1 MSLLSRATRL
11 LPLRPRRPRVRR
23 YGHDPRP
30 LRILLV
36 APRQP
41 HSFWSLQGAVELF
54 GARTLMPNAALATL
68 MALTPDDVSVE
79 YALWDENVCPDR
91 PSFTP
96 DLVAVTGT
104 TVHRR
109 RIGELCRDFRGEG
122 LPVALGGPCA
132 SVDAELTHGLADH
145 LFIGEAEHTWP
156 QFLRDWRA
164 GHPQPLYHQREPV
177 DLADTPPPDWSLIDA
192 EHYMVLSL
200 QTSRGCPH
208 RCDFCDVV
216 RYMGPGIRVK
226 PVDQIMT
233 EVKNAHALGG
243 RTVFFADDNFVGN
256 RGHTR
261 EVLAAVYA
269 WNSVQERPLS
279 FSTQLTVNVADDE
292 ELLHLLAETRLSV
305 AFVGVE
311 SVREE
316 SLREVHKSQN
326 LRRDNRERLAQFSR
340 HGIVPFLGLVVGF
353 DHDDVDVFDEMYRF
367 VEETNA
373 PVVSLS
379 VLNAPRGTPLYDRL
393 AAEGRL
399 LGDDFEGEWHGQTN
413 IIPKG
418 MTRQELLERH
428 QELFR
433 RLYDPRTFEPR
444 LRRWLRSVEYFSPLY
459 QNKRTDWRQLLG
471 LAKLAR
477 FLAFDADAEVRRL
490 FLRNIAWTL
499 RHNPKL
505 MRRTFSIL
513 AHFRHY
519 YEYARDLAPTSP

>member
-1 MSLLSRATRL
+1 MSLLSTASRL
-11 LPLRPRRPRVRR
+11 LPFRKRRPRVRR
-23 YGHDPRP
+23 YGRDPSP
-30 LRILLV
+30 FRILLV

-79 YALWDENVCPDR
+79 YALWDENVHPDR
-91 PSFTP
+91 PEFTP

-104 TVHRR
+104 TVLRR
-109 RIGELCRDFRGEG
+109 RIGELCREFRREG

-132 SVDAELTHGLADH
+132 SVDAELTQGLADH
-145 LFIGEAEHTWP
+145 LFIGEAELTWP
-156 QFLRDWRA
+156 QFLRDWQA
-164 GHPQPLYHQREPV
+164 GHPEPLYQQRSQI
-177 DLADTPPPDWSLIDA
+177 DLAQTPPPDWSLIDA
-192 EHYMVLSL
+192 DHYMVLSL

-226 PVDQIMT
+226 PVEQIMV
-233 EVKNAHALGG
+233 EVKNAHAMGG
-243 RTVFFADDNFVGN
+243 RTVFFSDDNFVGN
-256 RGHTR
+256 RRHAR
-261 EVLAAVYA
+261 DVLVALHA

-292 ELLHLLAETRLSV
+292 ELLHLLAKTRLSV

-316 SLREVHKSQN
+316 SLREVHKAQN
-326 LRRDNRERLAQFSR
+326 LRRDNRERLAKFSK
-340 HGIVPFLGLVVGF
+340 HGIVPFVGLVVGF
-353 DHDDVDVFDEMYRF
+353 DHDDVQIFDEMYRF
-367 VEETNA
+367 VEETNV

-379 VLNAPRGTPLYDRL
+379 VLNAPKGTPLHERL

-413 IIPKG
+413 IIPKR
-418 MTRQELLERH
+418 MTRAELLGHH
-428 QELFR
+428 QKLFR

-444 LRRWLRSVEYFSPLY
+444 IRRWLSSVEYFSPLY
-459 QNKRTDWRQLLG
+459 RNKRTDWRQFLG
-471 LAKLAR
+471 LAKLAL
-477 FLAFDADAEVRRL
+477 FLATGADPEVRRL

-499 RHNPKL
+499 KHNPKL

-513 AHFRHY
+513 AHFRHF
-519 YEYARDLAPTSP
+519 YEYARDLDPSAE